1 MWIMQV
7 GALTSNLFSF
17 RLNPKSNNKVED
29 VEITC
34 INDVKK
40 GQLVRGYVK
49 SVTPSGVFFG

>member
-1 MWIMQV
+1 MNECFTF
-7 GALTSNLFSF
+7 LPLFSF
-17 RLNPKSNNKVED
+17 RLNPRNSRKVED

-34 INDVKK
+34 IKDVKK